1 MNNTK
6 TNSAEIQKKITQLEA
21 LYNNPK
27 TDEKFKPLYKK
38 GIEELKAK
46 LEKAEP
52 KVTETIK
59 KEKPKAPVKKNV
71 SNVVAKSTKPKVE
84 QKVKSEVKNISAKIV
99 EIDGKQYNIDS
110 KEFCDYLVAEFKER
124 RATSKTKTKTKTQ
137 PKENKLIENLKKG
150 LVVRFEENKRGVDWE
165 EFRSSD
171 MFYDADTDK
180 IILFTESKF
189 KGGGRKM
196 QREITLT
203 QAEAS
208 DMYAKIK
215 NNKKITIYEFYE

>member
-46 LEKAEP
+46 LEKAES

-59 KEKPKAPVKKNV
+59 KEKPKAPAKKNV
-71 SNVVAKSTKPKVE
+71 SKVVAKSTKPKVE

-99 EIDGKQYNIDS
+99 EIDGKQYSIDS

-150 LVVRFEENKRGVDWE
+150 LVVRFEENKGVMGV
-165 EFRSSD
+165 SKD
-171 MFYDADTDK
+171 MFYDADADEF
-180 IILFTESKF
+180 ILFTEITTKNGK
-189 KGGGRKM
+189 KG
-196 QREITLT
+196 QSEEIIDEKKAIDTY
-203 QAEAS
+203 S
-208 DMYAKIK
+208 KIK
-215 NNKKITIYEFYE
+215 ESKKVTIEEFYE

>member
-27 TDEKFKPLYKK
+27 TDAKFKPLYKK

-52 KVTETIK
+52 KVTATAQ

-71 SNVVAKSTKPKVE
+71 SKVVAKSTKPKVE
-84 QKVKSEVKNISAKIV
+84 QKVKSEVKKISSKKV
-99 EIDGKQYNIDS
+99 EIDGKEYDIDS

-124 RATSKTKTKTKTQ
+124 RATPKTKTKTKTQ

-150 LVVRFEENKRGVDWE
+150 LVVRFEQNKGVMDV
-165 EFRSSD
+165 SQD
-171 MFYDADTDK
+171 MFYDADADE
-180 IILFTESKF
+180 IILFTEITAKNGKKGNSEEIIDEKKALDTYSKL
-189 KGGGRKM
+189 KQSKRVA
-196 QREITLT
+196 IV
-203 QAEAS
+203 
-208 DMYAKIK
+208 
-215 NNKKITIYEFYE
+215 EFYE

>member
-27 TDEKFKPLYKK
+27 TDDKFKPLYKK

-52 KVTETIK
+52 KVTATAQ

-71 SNVVAKSTKPKVE
+71 SKVVAKSTKPKVE
-84 QKVKSEVKNISAKIV
+84 QKVKSEVKKISSKKV
-99 EIDGKQYNIDS
+99 EIDGKQYDIDS

-124 RATSKTKTKTKTQ
+124 RATPKTKTKTQ

-150 LVVRFEENKRGVDWE
+150 LVVRFEQNKGVMDV
-165 EFRSSD
+165 SQD
-171 MFYDADTDK
+171 MFYDADADE
-180 IILFTESKF
+180 IILFTEITAKNGKKGNSEEIIDEKKALDTYSKL
-189 KGGGRKM
+189 KQSKRVA
-196 QREITLT
+196 IV
-203 QAEAS
+203 
-208 DMYAKIK
+208 
-215 NNKKITIYEFYE
+215 EFYE

>member
-46 LEKAEP
+46 LEKSEP

-71 SNVVAKSTKPKVE
+71 SKVVAKSTKPKVE

-124 RATSKTKTKTKTQ
+124 RATSKTKTKTQ

-150 LVVRFEENKRGVDWE
+150 LVVRFEQNKGVMDV
-165 EFRSSD
+165 SQD
-171 MFYDADTDK
+171 MFYDADADE
-180 IILFTESKF
+180 IVLFTEITTKNGKKGKSEEIIDEKKAVDTYSKL
-189 KGGGRKM
+189 K
-196 QREITLT
+196 L
-203 QAEAS
+203 
-208 DMYAKIK
+208 
-215 NNKKITIYEFYE
+215 NKRVAIEEFYD